1 MLVCPHIESIRSINS
16 NQLTEINCTANQ
28 LTGFY
33 MRATLAF
40 NELRTLI
47 RQAYTVCLNGVLLR
61 EALHHI
67 ETFFT
72 EYNGCPTWVLKLT
85 LDSFENKSKNHDNNI
100 NNENHNDTDLN
111 RLYYKVIHTLK
122 LPYKGDY
129 GTNLIKSTKSSTKK
143 SLLEKHDVRNIL
155 TGTKLSS
162 QFNTKDDTNKQ
173 HKHDF
178 TYFSRCTDSYIEE
191 TARRLSERVMDHAG

>member
-1 MLVCPHIESIRSINS
+1 
-16 NQLTEINCTANQ
+16 
-28 LTGFY
+28 

-47 RQAYTVCLNGVLLR
+47 RQVYTVCLNGVLLR

-72 EYNGCPTWVLKLT
+72 EYNGCPTWVLKQT

-100 NNENHNDTDLN
+100 NNENHNDTNLN
-111 RLYYKVIHTLK
+111 RLSYKVIHNLK
-122 LPYKGDY
+122 LPSKGDY
-129 GTNLIKSTKSSTKK
+129 GINLIKSTKSSTKK

-173 HKHDF
+173 HKHNF
-178 TYFSRCTDSYIEE
+178 TYFSRCNDSYIEE
-191 TARRLSERVMDHAG
+191 TATRLSERVMDHAA